1 MDSSVLR
8 DLLAGTERRLVEMDQ
23 TIERQREILANRE
36 ESGHDVSQE
45 RGLLNELERL
55 RQLIRASRDRL
66 LADVRQQQ

>member
-23 TIERQREILANRE
+23 TIERQREILTKRE
-36 ESGHDVSQE
+36 ESGQDVSQE
-45 RGLLNELERL
+45 KALLTELERL

-66 LADVRQQQ
+66 LADVRQQR